1 MSPREHVEHTSWCAH
16 HYVWSL
22 SLEFLYFITKIGP
35 ANAGM
40 ACCPHVVT
48 ESEDDFLDLW
58 RWRQETEDNPE
69 ESHKTKFPM
78 KVK

>member
-1 MSPREHVEHTSWCAH
+1 MPPGEHVEHTSRCAH
-16 HYVWSL
+16 NYVWSL

-48 ESEDDFLDLW
+48 ESEDDFLDLR
-58 RWRQETEDNPE
+58 RWWPEIEDNPE
-69 ESHKTKFPM
+69 ESHKIQLTVN
-78 KVK
+78 VK